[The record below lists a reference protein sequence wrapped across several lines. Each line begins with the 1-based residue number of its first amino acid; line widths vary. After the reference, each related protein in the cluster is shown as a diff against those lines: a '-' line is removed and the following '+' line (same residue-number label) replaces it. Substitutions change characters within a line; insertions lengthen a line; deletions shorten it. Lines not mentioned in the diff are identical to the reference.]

1 MRKHLALAAL
11 IAGLVA
17 GLSCSDE
24 GPEGPMPGVLSV
36 RVTVPNAG
44 DRAIRLTV
52 SGGAVQ
58 GVRSPSGTLVVHSAL
73 TPSGALVMTFGPLAS
88 GVVAELDVPD
98 VRLAPEYQA
107 TIVDVAGP
115 DFALRSLGG
124 YSATV
129 ER

>member
-58 GVRSPSGTLVVHSAL
+58 
-73 TPSGALVMTFGPLAS
+73 
-88 GVVAELDVPD
+88 
-98 VRLAPEYQA
+98 
-107 TIVDVAGP
+107 
-115 DFALRSLGG
+115 
-124 YSATV
+124 
-129 ER
+129 